1 MLGDEKAG
9 TREAAKRKRLISCPL
24 GFCSGF
30 FFFFLGS
37 NAKQDLLLML
47 NFLRSCLTQKLDLES
62 LFGAHLRSS
71 LVQP

>member
-1 MLGDEKAG
+1 MPFRILF
-9 TREAAKRKRLISCPL
+9 RL
-24 GFCSGF
+24 F

-47 NFLRSCLTQKLDLES
+47 NFLSSCLTQKLDLES